1 MQYCNFLLKKRV
13 ANNLF
18 ISVVEERSGDFG
30 YIITHFIALNV
41 FILAAQTP
49 SQGKLFFFSVVNM
62 IIYFIAQIRI
72 KFYIINEHLY
82 AVCRIP

>member
-49 SQGKLFFFSVVNM
+49 SQGKLFFFCGKHDH
-62 IIYFIAQIRI
+62 I
-72 KFYIINEHLY
+72 FYCTNKDKILY
-82 AVCRIP
+82 N